1 MTWLAILAIAPAL
14 TVPNAALRGRPA
26 VLRGGGGGASGVGD
40 GGGRDEPEAE
50 LSPIPLTILSG
61 FLGAGK
67 TTLLSHVLSNKEG
80 ARVGVIVND
89 VAAVN
94 IDAKLVARGG
104 TAADGASDGGG
115 SDGQGSDGQGALS
128 RWGDDM
134 LELSNGCACCSA
146 GDDLLASLSELVS
159 LSFTRGAPYEHI
171 VVESSGVAEPK
182 LLRAMFQEAAALNWP
197 IMRCIK
203 LENMVTV
210 VDAASFMREYGSSD
224 LLSSRPDLGAA
235 EADAEVVEAR
245 KTGVVQLLVEQ
256 VETADVVVINKADTA
271 DAAELEQLQQV
282 VGSLNGFAAVH
293 RAEYGAVP
301 LASILVPSRAAGVA
315 TSNDVM
321 DHKSSIDWAKWLA
334 SQPPP
339 AAAPAA
345 PAEDG
350 HEHSHAEAHEHSH
363 AEAHEH
369 SHAEAH
375 EHSHAEAHEHSHA
388 EAHEHAESHDHAE
401 AHEHSHAADCADP
414 GCTDPS
420 HDHSHGHGHSHGGS
434 REETTAAQRFGIRTF
449 VYARRSPFDPAKLAR
464 LVSDLPFLATVAAPL
479 RQGAQDAAV
488 APASGGE
495 GGDGDGGNMALFD
508 PLLRSK
514 GFVWLAGEDGVA
526 YFWSQAGKRLDLKE
540 MGRWWDSVPRE
551 QWPQAHLASIL
562 EDFEGKGGDRRQEI
576 VFIGANLDEGA
587 ICEALDGCLAG

>member
-350 HEHSHAEAHEHSH
+350 HEHSHAEAHEH
-363 AEAHEH
+363 
-369 SHAEAH
+369 
-375 EHSHAEAHEHSHA
+375 
-388 EAHEHAESHDHAE
+388 AES
-401 AHEHSHAADCADP
+401 HEHSHAADCADP

-488 APASGGE
+488 TPASGGE

-526 YFWSQAGKRLDLKE
+526 YFWSQAGKRLDLNE